1 MPSALFASG
10 LSALESGDLAA
21 AEQAFQRIVSER
33 PLDHAAWHALAWTYL
48 RAGRSEFALDAAQ
61 RAHQGNRQNVDYMNT
76 LGVAYGETG
85 RLDLAEGTFRKVLK
99 RSPVFV
105 DGLINL
111 AKALEKKGELAEAT
125 RLYERAL
132 ALDPGYPRLAANLA
146 SAYREQGAA
155 ARSRELLERHASRID
170 AEHLAVALAACDLAL
185 EGPSAAIRRLSA
197 AVASHPEWVL
207 AHDALAQE
215 LLAAGEWR
223 EGWKHYGSRHRLRG
237 PSSLSRLEGP
247 SVLLRG
253 EQGIGDVLFFLR
265 FLPLLRLRGVSAS
278 LACERKL
285 HPILRGLDVREPE
298 AGDEGVWI
306 GDLPALLGCEET
318 PPAWPLEVGDAGRA
332 QGRERLAEL
341 GPGPYLAVTWR
352 AGTDTGRGREFGA
365 ERMQLSKAVPP
376 AALGAALRGWPGTV
390 IALQRGA
397 RADDAAQF
405 GRALGAAFHDLSALG
420 DDLPALLAVL
430 AGIDEYV
437 TVSNTNVHLLAGL
450 GRTARVLL
458 PWPVEWRWMRRD
470 GDSPWFPGFAVYR
483 QPPTRDWTEPLE
495 RLRRDV
501 SWRG

>member
-1 MPSALFASG
+1 MASALFASG

-48 RAGRSEFALDAAQ
+48 RAGRGEFALEAAQ

-146 SAYREQGAA
+146 SAYREHGAA
-155 ARSRELLERHASRID
+155 ARSRDVLQRHAARID
-170 AEHLAVALAACDLAL
+170 PEHLAVAHAACDLAL
-185 EGPSAAIRRLSA
+185 DGPAAAIRRLSA
-197 AVASHPEWVL
+197 AVAAHPEWVL

-223 EGWKHYGSRHRLRG
+223 EGWKHYASRHRLHGRRAG
-237 PSSLSRLEGP
+237 QRLEGQ

-265 FLPLLRLRGVSAS
+265 FLPLLRARGVSAR
-278 LACERKL
+278 LACEPKL
-285 HPILRGLDVREPE
+285 HPILDGLVLDEPD
-298 AGDEGVWI
+298 AGGPGVWI
-306 GDLPALLGCEET
+306 GDLPMLLGCEDT
-318 PPAWPLEVGDAGRA
+318 PAAWPLQASDAQRA
-332 QGRERLAEL
+332 RARERLAAL
-341 GPGPYLAVTWR
+341 GPAPYLAVTWR
-352 AGTDTGRGREFGA
+352 AGTDTARGSEFGP
-365 ERMQLSKAVPP
+365 ERMALSKQVPP
-376 AALGAALRGWPGTV
+376 GLLGGALRGWPGTV

-397 RADDAAQF
+397 RADDVAQF
-405 GRALGAAFHDLSALG
+405 GQALGARAHDLSFLA
-420 DDLPALLAVL
+420 DDLPALLGL
-430 AGIDEYV
+430 LGEIDEYV

-470 GDSPWFPGFAVYR
+470 GASPWFPGFAVYR
-483 QPPTRDWTEPLE
+483 QPPSRDWTSPLA
-495 RLRRDV
+495 RLRQDL
-501 SWRG
+501 SCRG